1 LARDAAVMTFSIN
14 LGFGDHWSLPAFC
27 GASKAGCAER
37 LASDKTFQNDAQTP
51 GHEAGQSGTNSMPIA
66 VSDRQTTEH

>member
-1 LARDAAVMTFSIN
+1 MTFSIN

-27 GASKAGCAER
+27 GASKAAARAAPER